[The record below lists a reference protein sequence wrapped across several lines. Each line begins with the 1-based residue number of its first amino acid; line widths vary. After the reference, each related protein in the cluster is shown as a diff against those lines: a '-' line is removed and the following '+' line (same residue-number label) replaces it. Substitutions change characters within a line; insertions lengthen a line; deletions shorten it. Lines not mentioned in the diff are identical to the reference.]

1 MEVQQQ
7 KIIPKYKQPD
17 INKLLDAIPS
27 NRIYQSVTGETF
39 PKGTTDDRASYIVPI
54 ISTSIL
60 GSYGK
65 HVPFLLAAYSM
76 SVKPFDNILHGDST
90 RVFFSFRK
98 PGYHEQKDG
107 IKQWCTS
114 SLWGSHARIINVESR
129 VAYSAPTVSFAAST
143 TVGSMDPVADHSQN
157 ILSKRRNRHRYRSSP
172 SSSDNSDSAPRNTLR
187 CQYWTWSWESK
198 GLTKK
203 LFKYMDIS
211 EFRDIPVNWQYWA
224 WKWKTKR
231 QIPKQKP

>member
-17 INKLLDAIPS
+17 INKLLDAILS

-90 RVFFSFRK
+90 RVFSALENLATMSKRMELNSDV
-98 PGYHEQKDG
+98 PRVSEDPMRA
-107 IKQWCTS
+107 S
-114 SLWGSHARIINVESR
+114 SMSR
-129 VAYSAPTVSFAAST
+129 VV
-143 TVGSMDPVADHSQN
+143 
-157 ILSKRRNRHRYRSSP
+157 
-172 SSSDNSDSAPRNTLR
+172 
-187 CQYWTWSWESK
+187 
-198 GLTKK
+198 
-203 LFKYMDIS
+203 
-211 EFRDIPVNWQYWA
+211 
-224 WKWKTKR
+224 
-231 QIPKQKP
+231 